1 MSLISNSYKEALSQ
15 SPEINPDTI
24 DYGLNPNFK
33 VTIKKFCNLER
44 TVETFVIPNSET
56 NSALAFTEFTVA
68 SIGNKKEVP
77 VPYEDY
83 KYTIKNFQGTF
94 LADLIPFSELNTF
107 MAQVSQRMTESSK
120 EAEIGFLFLWH
131 MLSIILFTF
140 CFFGF
145 GLCYILALSEPTKA
159 FLWVLGSLCLVLG
172 LCGFFL
178 YKLITRRKMRLVSS
192 FAYRDLVR
200 IIHEEKHQLLSKGVL
215 ARPGSFGAFIQFVP
229 SDF

>member
-24 DYGLNPNFK
+24 DYGLNPSFK
-33 VTIKKFCNLER
+33 VTTKKFCNLER
-44 TVETFVIPNSET
+44 TVETFVMPNSET
-56 NSALAFTEFTVA
+56 NSALAFAEFTVTP
-68 SIGNKKEVP
+68 IGNKKEVP

-83 KYTIKNFQGTF
+83 KYTMRNFESTF
-94 LADLIPFSELNTF
+94 LADLITFSELNTF

-120 EAEIGFLFLWH
+120 EAEIGPLILRVA
-131 MLSIILFTF
+131 LSIILFTF
-140 CFFGF
+140 CFVGS
-145 GLCYILALSEPTKA
+145 GLSYILALSEPTKA
-159 FLWVLGSLCLVLG
+159 FLWVLGSFCLVLS
-172 LCGFFL
+172 LFGFFL
-178 YKLITRRKMRLVSS
+178 YKLTVRRKMRLVSS
-192 FAYRDLVR
+192 FAYQDLVL